1 VISSEA
7 KSLLQE
13 ILDHEKDSDY
23 WKKRFEIVDHREDS
37 ILRGCFSELSDNKC
51 IKVLWAD
58 NYPFIITVMKE
69 GYLLIDNPNKTM
81 NLELNDLLVRSREIK
96 SMQPNQNK
104 RIVLNEWLD
113 SVEIFCDKYLSG
125 HPLERRLKSLLFH
138 RNSSVYE
145 DVLSSL
151 RAIERDNKGEKSLDD
166 SFLTYACDILADTD
180 EGLSGYKII
189 EFSNAYATTFC
200 REVIHSSYPFDAPNK
215 RTALKDNIK
224 VFNDK
229 EQFQIIKEL
238 CELQIFEK
246 NENVAKLKVKLF
258 QQYGI
263 LAESSITNT
272 VLVQQT
278 RHWLEDYPESLK
290 QYNSAATKIEGGIFE
305 RNALDDLRLALELL
319 LKSLLENQKSLENQI
334 SDLGKMLENAGV
346 SKELRNLL
354 LKTIDYYCKY
364 NNSHVKHDDNINQNE
379 IDFIFEETTIIMK
392 LLVKLFNN

>member
-1 VISSEA
+1 MISSEA

-138 RNSSVYE
+138 RTSSVYE

>member
-1 VISSEA
+1 MISSEA

>member
-138 RNSSVYE
+138 RTSSVYE